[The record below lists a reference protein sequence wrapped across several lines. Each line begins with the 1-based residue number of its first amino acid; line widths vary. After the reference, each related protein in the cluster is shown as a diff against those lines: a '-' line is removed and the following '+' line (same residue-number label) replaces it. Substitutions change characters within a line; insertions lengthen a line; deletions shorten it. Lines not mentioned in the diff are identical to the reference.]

1 MSNCWQ
7 PGGIRAGITSNVNM
21 KHMYHFWLF
30 CCHMCTYTVQLQSI
44 SYIAPVRNVN
54 QFTIASQKSAHGQ
67 STLQVCQR
75 GGGVPY
81 LTAHTLWKAPHH
93 HEHLACSAGHISY
106 VCHNL
111 VTSQM
116 VNHCGGSLSKQHYT
130 LPFQGTQRG
139 LSLFTIYKPNC
150 VSC

>member
-1 MSNCWQ
+1 MLNCWQ

-21 KHMYHFWLF
+21 KHFWLF
-30 CCHMCTYTVQLQSI
+30 CYHMCTYNCSC
-44 SYIAPVRNVN
+44 IAPVRNVN

-81 LTAHTLWKAPHH
+81 LTAHTLWKAPYH

-116 VNHCGGSLSKQHYT
+116 VNHRGASLSKQHYT
-130 LPFQGTQRG
+130 LPFQGTQRD
-139 LSLFTIYKPNC
+139 LSLLTIYKPNC